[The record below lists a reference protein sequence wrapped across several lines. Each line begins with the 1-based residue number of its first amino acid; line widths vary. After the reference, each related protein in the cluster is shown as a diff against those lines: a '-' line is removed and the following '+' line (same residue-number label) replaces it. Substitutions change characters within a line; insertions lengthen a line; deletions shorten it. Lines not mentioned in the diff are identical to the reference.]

1 MNRRMPMIIGLSA
14 IALLFSATSSR
25 GDTGSITWP
34 SLKCLPALHITV
46 TVGEIGSARDS
57 VVGPS
62 SESIRSDFE
71 LRLWKAGIHVLS
83 DEEWFGA
90 GRQSPQA
97 AFLYVDLSPIRQNPP
112 TNYSFAVRL
121 ELNRPAV
128 ANYCDST
135 IAMWAPV
142 WFTYAHAVCSVGDYD
157 KFARQVLADK
167 LTAFLKDYLAANGK
181 TEE

>member
-1 MNRRMPMIIGLSA
+1 MNRHMTKIIGLTA
-14 IALLFSATSSR
+14 IILLLGASSTS
-25 GDTGSITWP
+25 GDTGNITWP
-34 SLKCLPALHITV
+34 ALRCLPSLHV
-46 TVGEIGSARDS
+46 TVGGTNPGRDS
-57 VVGPS
+57 AGPS
-62 SESIRSDFE
+62 VEWIRSDFE
-71 LRLWKAGIHVLS
+71 QRLQKAGIRVQS
-83 DEEWFGA
+83 DDEWFGT
-90 GRQSPQA
+90 GRHSPEA

-112 TNYSFAVRL
+112 TKYSFAVRL

-128 ANYCDST
+128 ASYCDST